1 MRIAYFDCFA
11 GISGDMVLGAV
22 LDAGADEARFR
33 QELAK
38 PPVEFD
44 LQVSKVVKNGIQATD
59 VRVITKEE
67 HHHRR
72 LNDIKT
78 LIESSSLSETVKA
91 RSIAIFERL
100 AEAEGAVHGTSPEDV
115 HFHEVGAVD
124 AIVDIVGSAIGL
136 EMLGI
141 EEVYSSPLPMGH
153 GLLEAAHGKIPL
165 PAPATVEIL
174 KGVPVY
180 DAGIKGEL
188 VTPTGAAIIRTLAA
202 DFGEMPQMTLQ
213 TTAYGAGKTE
223 FPFPN
228 VLRLMIGEPCSQSDV
243 SDLSDMSDRDSLQT
257 RVAIVETNIDD
268 MNPEFY
274 DLVFEQLFKAG
285 ALDVYLTPIYM
296 KKNRPANLL
305 TAICPIEKKDDIAQV
320 ILTETTTFGVRI
332 SIASRRCLER
342 KWETVSTRFGEI
354 RMKIGLMCGKQITA
368 SPEYEDCKKAAEA
381 HNVPIRRVYEEA
393 ILSYNQSS

>member
-33 QELAK
+33 QELARLAI
-38 PPVEFD
+38 EFE
-44 LQVSKVVKNGIQATD
+44 LQVSKVVKNGIEATD
-59 VRVITKEE
+59 VRVIVPHE

-72 LNDIKT
+72 LNDIKA
-78 LIESSSLSETVKA
+78 LIESSDLSQTVKT
-91 RSIAIFERL
+91 RSTAIFQRL
-100 AEAEGAVHGTSPEDV
+100 AEAEGAVHGTSPEEV
-115 HFHEVGAVD
+115 TFHEVGAVD
-124 AIVDIVGSAIGL
+124 AIVDIVGSAIGMEL
-136 EMLGI
+136 LGI
-141 EEVYSSPLPMGH
+141 EEVFCSPLPMGH
-153 GLLEAAHGKIPL
+153 GFVEAAHGKIPL

-174 KGVPVY
+174 KCVPVY
-180 DAGIKGEL
+180 DAGIQGEL
-188 VTPTGAAIIRTLAA
+188 VTPTGAAIIRTLATE
-202 DFGEMPQMTLQ
+202 FGDMSPMTLQ
-213 TTAYGAGKTE
+213 ATAYGAGKTE

-228 VLRLMIGEPCSQSDV
+228 VLRLMIGESDG
-243 SDLSDMSDRDSLQT
+243 LYHE

-274 DLVFEQLFKAG
+274 DTVFERLFKAG

-305 TAICPIEKKDDIAQV
+305 TAICPIEKKDDISQV

-342 KWETVSTRFGEI
+342 RWETVTTRFGDI
-354 RMKIGLMCGKQITA
+354 RIKIGLMGDKQITA
-368 SPEYEDCKKAAEA
+368 S
-381 HNVPIRRVYEEA
+381 
-393 ILSYNQSS
+393 

>member
-33 QELAK
+33 QELARLAI
-38 PPVEFD
+38 EFE
-44 LQVSKVVKNGIQATD
+44 LQVSKVVKNGIEATD
-59 VRVITKEE
+59 VRVIVPHE

-72 LNDIKT
+72 LNDIKA
-78 LIESSSLSETVKA
+78 LIESSDLSQTVKT
-91 RSIAIFERL
+91 RSTAIFQRL
-100 AEAEGAVHGTSPEDV
+100 AEAEGAVHGTSPEEV
-115 HFHEVGAVD
+115 TFHEVGAVD
-124 AIVDIVGSAIGL
+124 AIVDIVGSAIGMEL
-136 EMLGI
+136 LGI
-141 EEVYSSPLPMGH
+141 EEVFCSPLPMGH
-153 GLLEAAHGKIPL
+153 GFVEAAHGKIPL

-174 KGVPVY
+174 KCVPVY
-180 DAGIKGEL
+180 DAGIQGEL
-188 VTPTGAAIIRTLAA
+188 VTPTGAAIIRTLATE
-202 DFGEMPQMTLQ
+202 FGDMSPMTLQ
-213 TTAYGAGKTE
+213 ATAYGAGKTE

-228 VLRLMIGEPCSQSDV
+228 VLRLMIGESDG
-243 SDLSDMSDRDSLQT
+243 LYHE

-274 DLVFEQLFKAG
+274 DTVFERLFKAG

-305 TAICPIEKKDDIAQV
+305 TAICPIEKKDDVSQV

-342 KWETVSTRFGEI
+342 RWETVTTRFGDI
-354 RMKIGLMCGKQITA
+354 RIKIGLMGDKQITA
-368 SPEYEDCKKAAEA
+368 SPEYEDCRKAAEA
-381 HNVPIRRVYEEA
+381 HDVPVRTVYQEA
-393 ILSYNQSS
+393 LRSFTS

>member
-1 MRIAYFDCFA
+1 MKIAYFDCFA

-22 LDAGADEARFR
+22 LDAGVDEARFR

-38 PPVEFD
+38 LSVKFE
-44 LQVSKVVKNGIQATD
+44 LQISKVIKNGIEASD
-59 VRVITKEE
+59 ARVIIPHE
-67 HHHRR
+67 HQHRR
-72 LNDIKT
+72 LNDIKA
-78 LIESSSLSETVKA
+78 LIEAADLSDTVKGK
-91 RSIAIFERL
+91 AIRVFERL
-100 AEAEGAVHGTSPEDV
+100 AEAEGAVHGMSPEEV
-115 HFHEVGAVD
+115 TFHEVGAVD

-141 EEVYSSPLPMGH
+141 EEVYASPLPMGH
-153 GLLEAAHGKIPL
+153 GFVEAAHGKIPL

-180 DAGIKGEL
+180 DAGIQGEL
-188 VTPTGAAIIRTLAA
+188 VTPTGAAIIRTLACE
-202 DFGEMPQMTLQ
+202 FGEMPQMILQ
-213 TTAYGAGKTE
+213 ATAYGAGKTD

-228 VLRLMIGEPCSQSDV
+228 VLRLMIGEADG
-243 SDLSDMSDRDSLQT
+243 LRHE

-274 DLVFEQLFKAG
+274 DLVFERLFKAG

-305 TAICPIEKKDDIAQV
+305 TAICPVEKKDAISQV

-354 RMKIGLMCGKQITA
+354 RMKVGLIGGKQVTA
-368 SPEYEDCKKAAEA
+368 SPEYEDCRKAAEA
-381 HNVPIRRVYEEA
+381 HNVPLGMVYDEA
-393 ILSYNQSS
+393 VRQSLSP

>member
-1 MRIAYFDCFA
+1 MKIAYFDCFA

-38 PPVEFD
+38 LPIEFD
-44 LQVSKVVKNGIQATD
+44 LQVSKVVKQGIQATD
-59 VRVITKEE
+59 VRVIVPHE

-72 LNDIKT
+72 LNDIEA
-78 LIESSSLSETVKA
+78 LIEAADLSESVKA
-91 RSIAIFERL
+91 RSIAVFHRL
-100 AEAEGAVHGTSPEDV
+100 AEAEGAVHGISPEEV
-115 HFHEVGAVD
+115 TFHEVGAVD
-124 AIVDIVGSAIGL
+124 AIADIVGSAIGMEL
-136 EMLGI
+136 LGI
-141 EEVYSSPLPMGH
+141 EEVYASPLPMGH
-153 GLLEAAHGKIPL
+153 GFVEAAHGKIPL

-180 DAGIKGEL
+180 DAGIQGEL
-188 VTPTGAAIIRTLAA
+188 VTPTGAAIIRTLASE
-202 DFGEMPQMTLQ
+202 FGEMPPMTLQ
-213 TTAYGAGKTE
+213 ATGYGAGKTE

-243 SDLSDMSDRDSLQT
+243 SDRDKLQT

-274 DLVFEQLFKAG
+274 DLVFERLFKAG

-305 TAICPIEKKDDIAQV
+305 TAICPVETKDEVSQV

-332 SIASRRCLER
+332 SMASRRCLER
-342 KWETVSTRFGEI
+342 KWETVSTRYGEI
-354 RMKIGLMCGKQITA
+354 RIKIGLMGDKEITA

-381 HNVPIRRVYEEA
+381 HNVPVRTVYQEALRR
-393 ILSYNQSS
+393 SFTS

>member
-33 QELAK
+33 QELARLAI
-38 PPVEFD
+38 EFE
-44 LQVSKVVKNGIQATD
+44 LQVSKVVKNGIEATD
-59 VRVITKEE
+59 VRVIVPHE

-72 LNDIKT
+72 LNDIKA
-78 LIESSSLSETVKA
+78 LIESSDLSQTVKT
-91 RSIAIFERL
+91 RSTAIFQRL
-100 AEAEGAVHGTSPEDV
+100 AEAEGAVHGTSPEEV
-115 HFHEVGAVD
+115 TFHEVGAVD
-124 AIVDIVGSAIGL
+124 AIVDIVGSAIGMEL
-136 EMLGI
+136 LGI
-141 EEVYSSPLPMGH
+141 EEVFCSPLPMGH
-153 GLLEAAHGKIPL
+153 GFVEAAHGKIPL

-174 KGVPVY
+174 KCVPVY
-180 DAGIKGEL
+180 DAGIQGEL
-188 VTPTGAAIIRTLAA
+188 VTPTGAAIIRTLATE
-202 DFGEMPQMTLQ
+202 FGDMSPMTLQ
-213 TTAYGAGKTE
+213 ATAYGAGKTE

-228 VLRLMIGEPCSQSDV
+228 VLRLMIGESDG
-243 SDLSDMSDRDSLQT
+243 LYHE

-274 DLVFEQLFKAG
+274 DTVFERLFKAG

-305 TAICPIEKKDDIAQV
+305 TAICPIEKKDDISQV

-342 KWETVSTRFGEI
+342 RWETVTTRFGDI
-354 RMKIGLMCGKQITA
+354 RIKIGLMGDKQITA
-368 SPEYEDCKKAAEA
+368 SPEYEDCRKAAEA
-381 HNVPIRRVYEEA
+381 HDVPVRTVYQEA
-393 ILSYNQSS
+393 LRSFTS

>member
-1 MRIAYFDCFA
+1 MKIAYFDCFA

-22 LDAGADEARFR
+22 LDAGVDEARFR

-38 PPVEFD
+38 LPIEFD
-44 LQVSKVVKNGIQATD
+44 LQVSKVVKQGIQATD
-59 VRVITKEE
+59 VRVIVPKE

-72 LNDIKT
+72 LNDIKG
-78 LIESSSLSETVKA
+78 LIEAADLSDAVKA
-91 RSIAIFERL
+91 RSIAVFHRL
-100 AEAEGAVHGTSPEDV
+100 AEAEGTVHGINPEEV
-115 HFHEVGAVD
+115 TFHEVGAVD

-136 EMLGI
+136 ELLGI
-141 EEVYSSPLPMGH
+141 EEVCASPLPMGH
-153 GLLEAAHGKIPL
+153 GFVEAAHGKIPL

-174 KGVPVY
+174 RGVPVY
-180 DAGIKGEL
+180 DAGIEGEL
-188 VTPTGAAIIRTLAA
+188 VTPTGAAIIRTLATE
-202 DFGEMPQMTLQ
+202 FGELPQMTLQ
-213 TTAYGAGKTE
+213 ATAFGAGKTE

-243 SDLSDMSDRDSLQT
+243 SDRDKLQT
-257 RVAIVETNIDD
+257 RVAIIETSIDD

-274 DLVFEQLFKAG
+274 DTVFERLFKAG

-305 TAICPIEKKDDIAQV
+305 TAICPIEKKDDVSQV

-342 KWETVSTRFGEI
+342 RWETVTTRFGDI
-354 RMKIGLMCGKQITA
+354 RIKIGLMGDKQITA
-368 SPEYEDCKKAAEA
+368 SPEYEDCRKAAEA
-381 HNVPIRRVYEEA
+381 HDVPVRTVYQEA
-393 ILSYNQSS
+393 LRSFTS

>member
-1 MRIAYFDCFA
+1 MKIAYFDCFA

-38 PPVEFD
+38 LPIEVD
-44 LQVSKVVKNGIQATD
+44 LQVSKVVKQGIQATD
-59 VRVITKEE
+59 VRVIVPHE

-72 LNDIKT
+72 LNDIEA
-78 LIESSSLSETVKA
+78 LIEAADLSESVKA
-91 RSIAIFERL
+91 RSIAVFHRL
-100 AEAEGAVHGTSPEDV
+100 AEAEGAVHGISPEEV
-115 HFHEVGAVD
+115 TFHEVGAVD
-124 AIVDIVGSAIGL
+124 AIADIVGSAIGMEL
-136 EMLGI
+136 LGI
-141 EEVYSSPLPMGH
+141 EEVYASPLPMGH
-153 GLLEAAHGKIPL
+153 GFVEAAHGKIPL

-180 DAGIKGEL
+180 DAGIQGEL
-188 VTPTGAAIIRTLAA
+188 VTPTGAAIIRTLASE
-202 DFGEMPQMTLQ
+202 FGEMPPMTLQ
-213 TTAYGAGKTE
+213 ATGYGAGKTE

-243 SDLSDMSDRDSLQT
+243 SDRDKLQT

-274 DLVFEQLFKAG
+274 DLVFERLFKAG

-305 TAICPIEKKDDIAQV
+305 TAICPVETKDEVSQV

-332 SIASRRCLER
+332 SMASRRCLER
-342 KWETVSTRFGEI
+342 KWETVSTRYGEI
-354 RMKIGLMCGKQITA
+354 RIKIGLMGDKQITA
-368 SPEYEDCKKAAEA
+368 SPEYEDCKRAAEA
-381 HNVPIRRVYEEA
+381 HNVPVRTVYQEALRR
-393 ILSYNQSS
+393 SFTS

>member
-1 MRIAYFDCFA
+1 MKIAYFDCFA

-38 PPVEFD
+38 LPIEFD
-44 LQVSKVVKNGIQATD
+44 LQVSEVVKNGIEATD
-59 VRVITKEE
+59 VRVIVPHE

-72 LNDIKT
+72 LNDIEA
-78 LIESSSLSETVKA
+78 LIEAADLSESVKA
-91 RSIAIFERL
+91 RSIAVFHRL
-100 AEAEGAVHGTSPEDV
+100 AEAEGAVHGISPEEV
-115 HFHEVGAVD
+115 TFHEVGAVD
-124 AIVDIVGSAIGL
+124 AIADIVGSAIGMEL
-136 EMLGI
+136 LGI
-141 EEVYSSPLPMGH
+141 EEVYASPLPMGH
-153 GLLEAAHGKIPL
+153 GFVEAAHGKIPL

-180 DAGIKGEL
+180 DAGIQGEL
-188 VTPTGAAIIRTLAA
+188 VTPTGAAIIRTLASE
-202 DFGEMPQMTLQ
+202 FGEMPPMTLQ
-213 TTAYGAGKTE
+213 ATGYGAGKTE

-243 SDLSDMSDRDSLQT
+243 SDRDKLQT

-274 DLVFEQLFKAG
+274 DLVFERLFKAG

-305 TAICPIEKKDDIAQV
+305 TAICPVETKDEVSQV

-332 SIASRRCLER
+332 SMASRRCLER
-342 KWETVSTRFGEI
+342 KWETVSTRYGDI
-354 RMKIGLMCGKQITA
+354 RIKVGLMGDKQITA
-368 SPEYEDCKKAAEA
+368 SPEYEDCKRAAEA
-381 HNVPIRRVYEEA
+381 HNVPVRTVYQEALRR
-393 ILSYNQSS
+393 SFTS